1 MKIDKKSIKLWSKMG
16 SRAVFGL
23 SLIEI
28 QKEIEN
34 LLVVTADVSTSAG
47 LDRFKKICRDKYI
60 DVGIAE
66 QNMIGVATGLSN
78 LGYKVL
84 TTTFSPFQTLRC
96 CEQIK
101 NNLGYMNSDIV
112 MVGLASGLVLG
123 TLGFTHASIED
134 VGAIRSIPN
143 INIISPSDCLETVKS
158 IYASLKNNN
167 PTYIR
172 LTGGQ
177 INQIVYEDDYDF
189 QIGKASKL
197 RDGDEM
203 AIVACG
209 TRVRDAMDAAD
220 HYFENFKKKI
230 SVYNFH
236 TIKPIDRETLITI
249 SKKYKYVL
257 SYEEHNVIGGLGSSV
272 SEIIASLDTSIRH
285 FAYGVPDL
293 YPKGG
298 DYAYLLKTLKID
310 KNGIYEQILKLKKN

>member
-47 LDRFKKICRDKYI
+47 LDRFKKICPDKYI

-78 LGYKVL
+78 LGYKTL

-101 NNLGYMNSDIV
+101 NNLGYMNSNVV

-143 INIISPSDCLETVKS
+143 INIISPADCLETVKS
-158 IYASLKNNN
+158 VSASLNNNN

-177 INQIVYEDDYDF
+177 INQSVYEDDYDF
-189 QIGKASKL
+189 QIGKALKM
-197 RDGDEM
+197 RDGNEI
-203 AIVACG
+203 AVVACG

-220 HYFENFKKKI
+220 LYFENFKKKI
-230 SVYNFH
+230 SIYNFH
-236 TIKPIDRETLITI
+236 TIKPIDRETLLTI
-249 SKKYKYVL
+249 SKKYKYIL
-257 SYEEHNVIGGLGSSV
+257 CFEEHNIIGGLGSAI
-272 SEIIASLDTSIRH
+272 SEVLCSTGSSIKQYN
-285 FAYGVPDL
+285 YGVADF

-298 DYAYLLKTLKID
+298 EYKYLLKKLNLD
-310 KNGIYEQILKLKKN
+310 KEGIYNELVKLEKS

>member
-1 MKIDKKSIKLWSKMG
+1 MKIDKKNIKLWSRMG

-34 LLVVTADVSTSAG
+34 LLVVTGDVSTSAG
-47 LDRFKKICRDKYI
+47 LDRFKKMYPEKYV

-66 QNMIGVATGLSN
+66 QNMLGVATGLSN
-78 LGYKVL
+78 LGFKTL

-134 VGAIRSIPN
+134 VGAIRSVPN
-143 INIISPSDCLETVKS
+143 LNIISPSDCLETVKS
-158 IYASLKNNN
+158 VKASLKSNN

-177 INQIVYEDDYDF
+177 MNEIVYEDDYNYK
-189 QIGKASKL
+189 IGKAIKL
-197 RDGDEM
+197 RNGNDI

-209 TRVRDAMDAAD
+209 TRVRDAIDAVD
-220 HYFENFKKKI
+220 LYYENFKKKL

-236 TIKPIDRETLITI
+236 TIKPIDKDTI
-249 SKKYKYVL
+249 LEMSKKYRYIL
-257 SYEEHNVIGGLGSSV
+257 SFEEHNIIGGLASSI
-272 SEIIASLDTSIRH
+272 SEVLAALNTSTRL
-285 FAYGVPDL
+285 FAFGIPDL

-298 DYAYLLKTLKID
+298 EYSHILKTLKID
-310 KNGIYEQILKLKKN
+310 KNGIYEHLVNHMKR